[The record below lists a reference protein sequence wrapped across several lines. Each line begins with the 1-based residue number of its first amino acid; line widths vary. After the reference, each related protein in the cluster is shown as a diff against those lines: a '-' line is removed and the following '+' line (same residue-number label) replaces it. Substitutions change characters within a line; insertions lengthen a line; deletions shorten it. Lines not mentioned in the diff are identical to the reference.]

1 MKVAVVQMNSGEDK
15 AQNLSTAERL
25 LVEAA
30 ERGAALAVLPEL
42 FTYLGRRRG
51 HREVADAVPG
61 TTSELLTRIAR
72 QRHLHIVG
80 GSFLETAPGHDRLF
94 NTCLAVDADGSVVA
108 RYRKLHLFDVDVD
121 GRRYRESDTMSPG
134 EDVVLTKLGD
144 VPIGLTICYDLRFPE
159 LYRRLGAAGARVI
172 TAPSAFTFETGKDH
186 WDLLVRTRAVENQVF
201 VLAAAQVGSH
211 PPGLGCY
218 GNAMIVDP
226 WGTVLARAGRRRR
239 GRSRSRLR
247 SPGPCPRE
255 PAGAEPPADGD
266 PRTLGATGPEAA
278 RGMPG
283 PCWPRCSESYPA
295 PPPRRARQAAR
306 DSDTPTR
313 AFR

>member
-25 LVEAA
+25 LIEAA
-30 ERGAALAVLPEL
+30 ERGAELAVLPEL
-42 FTYLGRRRG
+42 FTYLGRRG
-51 HREVADAVPG
+51 KHREVADAIPG
-61 TTSELLTRIAR
+61 TTSELLTRLAR
-72 QRHLHIVG
+72 ARRLRIVG
-80 GSFLETAPGHDRLF
+80 GSFLETAPGHERLF

-121 GRRYRESDTMSPG
+121 GKRYRESDTMAPG

-144 VPIGLTICYDLRFPE
+144 VPVGLTICYDLRFPE

-201 VLAAAQVGSH
+201 VLAAAQFGSH
-211 PPGLGCY
+211 PPGLACY

-226 WGTVLARAGRRRR
+226 WGTALARARSGVRGAGRP
-239 GRSRSRLR
+239 RLR
-247 SPGPCPRE
+247 APGSSPCE
-255 PAGAEPPADGD
+255 PAGAEPPAHGD
-266 PRTLGATGPEAA
+266 SRALGPPARARSQLAGLEQLENPRAAAVQMKRVMSRAA
-278 RGMPG
+278 R
-283 PCWPRCSESYPA
+283 A
-295 PPPRRARQAAR
+295 PISASFSR
-306 DSDTPTR
+306 
-313 AFR
+313 F

>member
-30 ERGAALAVLPEL
+30 ERGAELAVLPEL

-72 QRHLHIVG
+72 QRHLPIVG
-80 GSFLETAPGHDRLF
+80 GSFLETAPGHERLF
-94 NTCLAVDADGSVVA
+94 NTCLAIDADGSIVA

-121 GRRYRESDTMSPG
+121 GHRYRESDTMSPG

-144 VPIGLTICYDLRFPE
+144 VAIGLTICYDLRFPE
-159 LYRRLGAAGARVI
+159 LYRRLGAGGARII

-211 PPGLGCY
+211 PPGLACY

-226 WGTVLARAGRRRR
+226 WGTVLARAPEGEGVVVADLDFAHQDRVRASLPALNHRRT
-239 GRSRSRLR
+239 
-247 SPGPCPRE
+247 E
-255 PAGAEPPADGD
+255 I
-266 PRTLGATGPEAA
+266 LGL
-278 RGMPG
+278 
-283 PCWPRCSESYPA
+283 
-295 PPPRRARQAAR
+295 
-306 DSDTPTR
+306 
-313 AFR
+313 

>member
-15 AQNLSTAERL
+15 VQNLSTAERL

-51 HREVADAVPG
+51 HRDVADAVPG

-80 GSFLETAPGHDRLF
+80 GSFLETASGHERLF
-94 NTCLAVDADGSVVA
+94 NTCLAIDADGSIVA

-121 GRRYRESDTMSPG
+121 GHRYRESDTMSPG

-144 VPIGLTICYDLRFPE
+144 VAIGLTICYDLRFPE
-159 LYRRLGAAGARVI
+159 LYRRLGAGGARII

-201 VLAAAQVGSH
+201 LLAAAQVGPH
-211 PPGLGCY
+211 PPGLACY
-218 GNAMIVDP
+218 GNALIVDP
-226 WGTVLARAGRRRR
+226 WGTVLARAPEGEGVVVADLDFVHQDRVRASLPALNHRRT
-239 GRSRSRLR
+239 
-247 SPGPCPRE
+247 E
-255 PAGAEPPADGD
+255 I
-266 PRTLGATGPEAA
+266 LGL
-278 RGMPG
+278 
-283 PCWPRCSESYPA
+283 
-295 PPPRRARQAAR
+295 
-306 DSDTPTR
+306 
-313 AFR
+313 

>member
-15 AQNLSTAERL
+15 AQNLSAAERL

-30 ERGAALAVLPEL
+30 ERGAQLAVLPEL
-42 FTYLGRRRG
+42 FTYLGRRRQ
-51 HREVADAVPG
+51 HREVADAIPG

-80 GSFLETAPGHDRLF
+80 GSFLESAPGHERLF
-94 NTCLAVDADGSVVA
+94 NTCLAIDADGSIVA

-121 GRRYRESDTMSPG
+121 GRRYRESDTMSAG

-159 LYRRLGAAGARVI
+159 LYRRLGAGGARVI

-186 WDLLVRTRAVENQVF
+186 WDLLVRARALENQVF

-211 PPGLGCY
+211 PPGAACY

-226 WGTVLARAGRRRR
+226 WGTVLARA
-239 GRSRSRLR
+239 
-247 SPGPCPRE
+247 
-255 PAGAEPPADGD
+255 
-266 PRTLGATGPEAA
+266 PEAECVVVA
-278 RGMPG
+278 DLDFDHQDRV
-283 PCWPRCSESYPA
+283 RASLPA
-295 PPPRRARQAAR
+295 LNHRR
-306 DSDTPTR
+306 TEILGL
-313 AFR
+313 